1 MTPNRRRDAAAM
13 LQTRFGVS
21 ERRACRVVGQH
32 RSTQRLG
39 APTRSDDEVELRAFL
54 RDFSTRRPRWGWRR
68 AAKAAR
74 RDGWRVNNKR
84 IQRLWREE
92 GLRVPYRK
100 RKKPHRGI
108 GTALGAMCPIAPNAL
123 WALDFQFD
131 TTDDHRTLKLLNI
144 VDEFTRDCPAI
155 VVERSIDAD
164 LVVATLDRLAL
175 ERGAPAFVRF
185 DNGPEFVAHAVA
197 DWCRFNNVGSCFIDP
212 GSPWQNAWI
221 ESFNGR
227 LRDELLNG
235 WRFDSLLEAQVIIE
249 DWRIDYNINRPHS
262 AHGDLTPSEF
272 AQAWHHQHQPALA

>member
-1 MTPNRRRDAAAM
+1 M
-13 LQTRFGVS
+13 
-21 ERRACRVVGQH
+21 VGQH
-32 RSTQRLG
+32 RSTQRL
-39 APTRSDDEVELRAFL
+39 PPPVVSDEEQFLRGYL
-54 RDFSTRRPRWGWRR
+54 RDFSKKRPRWGWRR
-68 AAKAAR
+68 AAKQLR
-74 RDGWRVNNKR
+74 REGFGVNNKR
-84 IQRLWREE
+84 IQRLWRDE
-92 GLRVPYRK
+92 GLKVPYRK

-108 GTALGAMCPIAPNAL
+108 GAPVGAMSPIAPNAL

-131 TTDDHRTLKLLNI
+131 TTDDNRTIKLLNI
-144 VDEFTRDCPAI
+144 VDEFTRECPAI

-175 ERGAPAFVRF
+175 TRGAPAFVRF

-197 DWCRFNNVGSCFIDP
+197 DWCRFNGVGSIFIDP

-235 WRFDSLLEAQVIIE
+235 WQFNSLLEAKVIIE
-249 DWRIDYNINRPHS
+249 DWRIDYNLNRPHS

-272 AQAWHHQHQPALA
+272 ANRWAEQHQPALA